1 MTTAEQQKAF
11 IEKIGPLVQ
20 EIGPQYGLVCPSAII
35 AQACLESAYGTSTK
49 AKHNNFFGLKYR
61 KNRVFCNSGTFT
73 DGSKEERAGGKVV
86 SITDQWYSFR
96 SIEDG
101 VLGYCQFLNTPNY
114 ANLKGIT
121 APEEY
126 LARIRA
132 DGYATS
138 SVYVNNV
145 LGVVRQ
151 HNLTRFDS
159 CAGAIS
165 EEEKGKMEV
174 KTFNV
179 HGGHNRKCPGARGY
193 FDETSEDRLVT
204 AAVIKYL
211 RMAGHTVYD
220 CTDDD
225 GATASANLRNI
236 VAKCNRHKADLDVSI
251 HFNASG
257 GGGHGTEVFIYS
269 FDRSRNAVA
278 IDAARR
284 VVNRI
289 GALGFNNRG
298 VKDGSR
304 LYVVRY
310 TYAPAILVECCFCDN
325 STDSAV
331 YKRLGADRMGY
342 AIACGILDV
351 KEIKAP
357 AEAPHEPAPAT
368 VEPQKEEYVEEIQE
382 KKEEPYLVKIGIRT
396 LRIRKGPGTNY
407 PVAKFILPGIYTIV
421 ETKGNWGRL
430 ISGLGWICLDYA
442 RRVE

>member
-1 MTTAEQQKAF
+1 MATADQQKAF
-11 IEKIGPLVQ
+11 IETIGPIIQKIGPK
-20 EIGPQYGLVCPSAII
+20 YGIVCPSAVIG
-35 AQACLESAYGTSTK
+35 QACLESAYGTSPK
-49 AKHNNFFGLKYR
+49 ARQHNYFGLKFR
-61 KNRVFCNSGTFT
+61 PGRVKCSSGIFK
-73 DGSKEERAGGKVV
+73 DGSKEERSGGRVD
-86 SITDQWYSFR
+86 SITDYWYAFADP
-96 SIEDG
+96 EHG
-101 VLGYCQFLNTPNY
+101 VEGYCQFLDVAIY
-114 ANLKGIT
+114 ANIKGVRD
-121 APEEY
+121 PETY
-126 LARIRA
+126 LANIKE

-138 SVYVNNV
+138 SSYVANV
-145 LGVVRQ
+145 MSVIRTHDLK
-151 HNLTRFDS
+151 RFDN
-159 CAGAIS
+159 CAG
-165 EEEKGKMEV
+165 ENNGKEEKVEKKV
-174 KTFNV
+174 FNV
-179 HGGHNRKCPGARGY
+179 HGGHNRKCPGAHGY
-193 FDETSEDRLVT
+193 FDETTEDRLVT

-269 FDRSRNAVA
+269 FDRSRNAAA

-368 VEPQKEEYVEEIQE
+368 VEPQKEESVEEIQE

-407 PVAKFILPGIYTIV
+407 PVVKFILPGIYTIV

-430 ISGLGWICLDYA
+430 KSGLGWICLDYA
-442 RRVE
+442 GKV